1 MVLIRDAL
9 LKSILKGKFLSR
21 TGAKVRM
28 DLVLYLEENREK
40 QMSPVELIALI
51 IKLTKKYSQAD
62 HAQTVRGRSDRKGA
76 ATAAPAAT
84 SAAPP
89 LLPEAS
95 TSRKRCQRKSDFS
108 LASITTAIP
117 Q

>member
-1 MVLIRDAL
+1 MEVMAHLEALKKRRNQEKSQMVLIRDAL

-51 IKLTKKYSQAD
+51 IKLTKK
-62 HAQTVRGRSDRKGA
+62 
-76 ATAAPAAT
+76 
-84 SAAPP
+84 
-89 LLPEAS
+89 
-95 TSRKRCQRKSDFS
+95 
-108 LASITTAIP
+108 
-117 Q
+117 

>member
-51 IKLTKKYSQAD
+51 IKLTKK
-62 HAQTVRGRSDRKGA
+62 
-76 ATAAPAAT
+76 
-84 SAAPP
+84 
-89 LLPEAS
+89 
-95 TSRKRCQRKSDFS
+95 
-108 LASITTAIP
+108 
-117 Q
+117 